1 MNLFSFMRLRKA
13 TGIKDPPKGLRPRDI
28 LVQQKYD
35 GFKVFAV
42 RDAKGTRLYTR
53 RGTAVTARVP
63 SVVAHLDR
71 ALRPGQAVLGEMT
84 YQIGG
89 QQNLQDI
96 QRVLGSSAPGAIEKT
111 QAMGGRIVFYVYDI
125 LEDGGVDL
133 RGEPLR
139 DRMAAL
145 RRLALGG
152 SGLVRQAKNYSWA
165 ARKRAIEESVKG
177 GGEGI
182 VIKSLSAPYRHRPK
196 DEAEPWGDVW
206 KYKAPGVAAHTEDV
220 ILRSYTKGKEKLIF
234 AAYVYRQQKQ
244 VMVGKLSGLDKA
256 TERKVK
262 AMLDKGKSVVAEV
275 SYQERLPS
283 GKFRH
288 MGWIRLRPDKP
299 ARSAIVNPALNAD
312 DLVRFIMKS
321 NAIEG
326 YKLIR
331 SEVREAVEGVRAG
344 YPISYVTGCP
354 HIVSSLRMLEYLGT
368 IKKMDANTIRELHR
382 RQGRESIEVGAP
394 GMYRTTEAMSSGG
407 KKYSAGAETGAAM
420 QWWEKQSFA
429 TPFQQIS
436 VLMEIHP
443 FEDGNGRVGRMAL
456 LWLNEMDLKK
466 TLAEIEGA
474 YIKRL
479 EASIKSAR
487 IGRRPWA
494 NPMSRKKKDELV
506 WYLVIE
512 SDVRPILDSVHGTP
526 LAAYARQLELYGD
539 GDRRKIMIFSPLAW
553 ERYQNRRKSSGLPKL
568 RRRLKL
574 VANPRRSKVKDA
586 LSTEALRF
594 KVFGEFASRY
604 WNDCARGIYWVA
616 VSSEDYEF
624 DDRAEKKAK
633 AGKFKVGCNPDFAL
647 AGVNENKEF
656 VAELNVNRLSPSQI
670 AVKRGTDGAEIK
682 LLSLESVE
690 ILRVIDADR
699 ARRAFKYQQSLLPSS
714 KDQLKSFWVGSWER
728 EQERLQKAREKEAR
742 VREREERKA
751 ARRRRAERKEY
762 REQREQ
768 EDASKRIKAKKAKAK
783 KRSNNP
789 TIHCRPVTRAI
800 PAEINQP

>member
-35 GFKVFAV
+35 GFKIFAV

-53 RGTAVTARVP
+53 RGLAVTARVP

-71 ALRPGQAVLGEMT
+71 KLRPGQAVLGEMT

-89 QQNLQDI
+89 QQNLQDM
-96 QRVLGSSAPGAIEKT
+96 QRVLGSAAPGAIEKT
-111 QAMGGRIVFYVYDI
+111 QAMGGRIVFYVYDM

-152 SGLVRQAKNYSWA
+152 SGLVRQAKNYTWA
-165 ARKRAIEESVKG
+165 ARKRAIEESIKG

-182 VIKSLSAPYRHRPK
+182 VIKSLLAPYRYRPSG
-196 DEAEPWGDVW
+196 ESEPWGDVW

-234 AAYVYRQQKQ
+234 KAYVYRQQKLTL
-244 VMVGKLSGLDKA
+244 VGKLSGLDKA

-262 AMLDKGKSVVAEV
+262 ALLDKGKSVVAEV

-299 ARSAIVNPALNAD
+299 ARSAVANPALNAD
-312 DLVRFIMKS
+312 DLVKFIMRT

-326 YKLIR
+326 YKLKR
-331 SEVREAVEGVRAG
+331 AEVREAVEGVRAG
-344 YPISYVTGCP
+344 YPISYVTSDP

-368 IKKMDANTIRELHR
+368 IKRMDANTIRELHR
-382 RQGRESIEVGAP
+382 QQGKESIEVGAP

-429 TPFQQIS
+429 DPFQQIA

-456 LWLNEMDLKK
+456 LWLNGMDLKK
-466 TLAEIEGA
+466 TLKEIEGP

-494 NPMSRKKKDELV
+494 NPMRKKKSEEPV
-506 WYLVIE
+506 WSLVID
-512 SDVRPILDSVHGTP
+512 SDVRPILDSVHSTP
-526 LAAYARQLELYGD
+526 VGAYARQLELQEEEG
-539 GDRRKIMIFSPLAW
+539 RKIMIFSPAGW
-553 ERYQNRRKSSGLPKL
+553 NRYQNRRKSSGLPKV
-568 RRRLKL
+568 RRR
-574 VANPRRSKVKDA
+574 VRRVTNPRRSKVKDA

-594 KVFGEFASRY
+594 KVFGEFATRY

-616 VSSEDYEF
+616 VNSEDYEF
-624 DDRAEKKAK
+624 DDREAAKAK
-633 AGKFKVGCNPDFAL
+633 AGKFTVGCNPEFAL
-647 AGVNENKEF
+647 SGANAKKEF
-656 VAELNVNRLSPSQI
+656 VAELNVNRLSPGQI
-670 AVKRGTDGAEIK
+670 AVRRGTDGAQIK
-682 LLSLESVE
+682 LLSLDSVE

-714 KDQLKSFWVGSWER
+714 KDQLKSFWVGSWDR
-728 EQERLQKAREKEAR
+728 EQERLQKAREKDAR
-742 VREREERKA
+742 VRERAERKE
-751 ARRRRAERKEY
+751 ARERRAERKEA
-762 REQREQ
+762 REER
-768 EDASKRIKAKKAKAK
+768 AKKKGRK
-783 KRSNNP
+783 NP
-789 TIHCRPVTRAI
+789 TVRCCPVTRAI
-800 PAEINQP
+800 PAEINQPG